1 MGCKWMADLSNAIHG
16 LAGHSAAAD
25 ELARIAA
32 DYLVLFGAF
41 VLAWL
46 YLRQRS
52 LRTFFAAG
60 LAAVLAVGIAGLIGL
75 VDYVPRPFVA
85 EHFIPLIKHAAD
97 SSFPSDHLAAL
108 GAVCGASWF
117 AARRLSIATAVV
129 AAAVAFARVYV
140 GVHWITDVAAGF
152 GLGVIAGV
160 ATWYATAAAD
170 PFVTQL
176 DHLLMRWRMPV
187 GTGS

>member
-1 MGCKWMADLSNAIHG
+1 MVDLSNAIHG
-16 LAGHSAAAD
+16 LAGHSPLAD

-32 DYLVLFGAF
+32 DYLVLFGLLA
-41 VLAWL
+41 LAWL

-52 LRTFFAAG
+52 LRAFMAAG
-60 LAAVLAVGIAGLIGL
+60 LAVVAAVGVAGLIG
-75 VDYVPRPFVA
+75 VVEYVPRPFVA
-85 EHFIPLIKHAAD
+85 EHFVPLIQHTSD

-117 AARRLSIATAVV
+117 TARRLSAWTAVV

-152 GLGVIAGV
+152 GLGVVTGVTMWKITASAGPLV
-160 ATWYATAAAD
+160 AR
-170 PFVTQL
+170 L
-176 DHLLMRWRMPV
+176 DHRLRRWRMPA
-187 GTGS
+187 GAGS

>member
-1 MGCKWMADLSNAIHG
+1 MVDLSNAIHG
-16 LAGHSAAAD
+16 LAGHSAVAD

-32 DYLVLFGAF
+32 DYLVFFGVF

-52 LRTFFAAG
+52 LRTFIAVGLTAA
-60 LAAVLAVGIAGLIGL
+60 AAVGVAGLIGL

-85 EHFIPLIKHAAD
+85 EHFVPLIQHSAD

-108 GAVCGASWF
+108 GAVCGAAWF
-117 AARRLSIATAVV
+117 TARRLSAATAVV

-140 GVHWITDVAAGF
+140 GVHWVTDVAAGF
-152 GLGVIAGV
+152 GLGVVAGV
-160 ATWYATAAAD
+160 TIWYATAAAG
-170 PFVTQL
+170 PLVTRL
-176 DHLLMRWRMPV
+176 DHLLRRWRMPV

>member
-1 MGCKWMADLSNAIHG
+1 MVDLSNAIHG
-16 LAGHSAAAD
+16 LAGHSAVGD
-25 ELARIAA
+25 ELVRIAA
-32 DYLVLFGAF
+32 DYLVFFGVF

-46 YLRQRS
+46 YFRQRS
-52 LRTFFAAG
+52 LRTFIAAG
-60 LAAVLAVGIAGLIGL
+60 LAAVAAVGIAGLIGL

-85 EHFIPLIKHAAD
+85 EHFIPLIQHSAD

-108 GAVCGASWF
+108 GAVCGAAWF
-117 AARRLSIATAVV
+117 TARRLSASTAVV

-140 GVHWITDVAAGF
+140 GVHWVTDVAAGF

-160 ATWYATAAAD
+160 TIWYATAAAD
-170 PFVTQL
+170 PLVTRL
-176 DHLLMRWRMPV
+176 DHVMRRWRMPV

>member
-1 MGCKWMADLSNAIHG
+1 MVDLSNAIHG
-16 LAGHSAAAD
+16 LAGHSASAD

-32 DYLVLFGAF
+32 DYLVFFG
-41 VLAWL
+41 VLVLVWL
-46 YLRQRS
+46 YFRQRS
-52 LRTFFAAG
+52 LRTFIAAG
-60 LAAVLAVGIAGLIGL
+60 LAALAAVGIAGLIGL

-85 EHFIPLIKHAAD
+85 EHFIPLIQHPAD

-108 GAVCGASWF
+108 GAVCGAAWF
-117 AARRLSIATAVV
+117 TARRLSVATGVV

-140 GVHWITDVAAGF
+140 GVHWVTDVAAGF

-160 ATWYATAAAD
+160 VIWYATAALD
-170 PFVTQL
+170 PLVTQL
-176 DHLLMRWRMPV
+176 DNVMRRWRMPV

>member
-1 MGCKWMADLSNAIHG
+1 MGDLSNAIHD
-16 LAGHSAAAD
+16 LAGHSALAD

-46 YLRQRS
+46 YLRQPS
-52 LRTFFAAG
+52 LRTFIAAC
-60 LAAVLAVGIAGLIGL
+60 LAAVVAVGIAGLIGQ

-108 GAVCGASWF
+108 GALCGATWF
-117 AARRLSIATAVV
+117 AARRLSAATAIV

-140 GVHWITDVAAGF
+140 GVHWVTDVVAGF
-152 GLGVIAGV
+152 GFGVLAGV

-170 PFVTQL
+170 PFVTRL
-176 DHLLMRWRMPV
+176 DHLLKRWRMPL
-187 GTGS
+187 GTGT